1 MKQQLMGSISSI
13 DYHTANIGLVCN
25 ESVPP
30 QIIDVISHAYGISSA
45 LSKLPRAI
53 KKQRTKTLVSAVENI
68 GSFSFSLSQL
78 ITQMVDHENFMRD
91 PARGRH
97 TLRDEVHAIQ
107 YIALHMLALCATL
120 VTGEYR
126 AQDILPF
133 TDTAK
138 LLALSVT
145 NTLESVRHQLTPAK
159 RKRASPRKLASEL
172 TDAATGSM
180 IFWFGLVGRDASI
193 HLAA

>member
-1 MKQQLMGSISSI
+1 
-13 DYHTANIGLVCN
+13 
-25 ESVPP
+25 
-30 QIIDVISHAYGISSA
+30 
-45 LSKLPRAI
+45 
-53 KKQRTKTLVSAVENI
+53 
-68 GSFSFSLSQL
+68 
-78 ITQMVDHENFMRD
+78 
-91 PARGRH
+91 
-97 TLRDEVHAIQ
+97 
-107 YIALHMLALCATL
+107 MLALCATL
-120 VTGEYR
+120 VDGDYR

-180 IFWFGLVGRDASI
+180 VFWFGLVGQEASV
-193 HLAA
+193 HLQA